1 MNLKFL
7 NLNKTQ
13 NTNSFENII
22 CTPLEDNN
30 KQKTVYN
37 NFTNNNINKNNISN
51 IQNKSSEKGKSLI
64 LQKKKNENIFVV
76 QRKYKSDIDFELDND
91 SSSTISKKDEVEK
104 VFVTPKKKKIKKY
117 YS

>member
-1 MNLKFL
+1 MNLKL
-7 NLNKTQ
+7 LTLNKTQ

-30 KQKTVYN
+30 KKKTIYDIYN
-37 NFTNNNINKNNISN
+37 YNNINNNNVSSL
-51 IQNKSSEKGKSLI
+51 QKKSSEKGKSLI

>member
-1 MNLKFL
+1 MNLKL
-7 NLNKTQ
+7 LTLNKTQ

-51 IQNKSSEKGKSLI
+51 IQNKSSEKGKSQI
-64 LQKKKNENIFVV
+64 LHKKKNENIFVV

-91 SSSTISKKDEVEK
+91 SSSTISKKGEVEK
-104 VFVTPKKKKIKKY
+104 VFVTTKKKKNKKY